1 MLGPSKPRHLDH
13 LVTVSLESLV
23 PADHFYRQL
32 EVMLDLS
39 FVRDWVKD
47 CYALN
52 GRPSIDPVVFF
63 KLQLAL
69 FFEGL
74 RSERQL
80 MRVAS
85 DHLSIRWY
93 AGYNLDE
100 PLPDHS
106 SLTRIRQ
113 RLGLAVFRRFF
124 DAVVERCQQAG
135 LIWGKELLVDA
146 TKVQGNASSD
156 SMVPRLKEVVDD
168 HLIDLFSDEDEDEAV
183 AEQPEPAPP
192 LLRPPSPTT
201 SAGNETDT
209 GMEVKRWDVLETCR
223 LDPDRPLSQ
232 GYERISNRK
241 VSRTDPDATP
251 ITMADG
257 RSVLGYQTHYMID
270 GGKARIILHALTMS
284 GDVMENQPFLD
295 QLRRVLFRWKLHPD
309 RIIADTKYSTIEN
322 IKALDAMGI
331 AAYIPLRDWE
341 HKTEYFGASHF
352 TYDPDQ
358 DVYRCPDGAVLTRS
372 RIEWKAEK
380 TEYRAE
386 AAVCNACALKARCTP
401 SDQGRQLHRSFH
413 AAAMEK
419 VKGYEETEAYKK
431 ALRKRKVWIEPL
443 FAEAKQWH
451 GLAKFRLRRL
461 WRVNIQALVIAAGQ
475 NLKRYLAAKG
485 WGRRHGP
492 TGSLWAS
499 FQPDRPSRSLL

>member
-1 MLGPSKPRHLDH
+1 MLGPAKTRDLDRP
-13 LVTVSLESLV
+13 VVVSLERLV
-23 PADHFYRQL
+23 PADHFYRNL
-32 EVMLDLS
+32 ERELDLS

-47 CYALN
+47 CYAVN

-80 MRVAS
+80 MRVAA

-113 RLGLAVFRRFF
+113 RLGLAIFRRFF
-124 DAVVERCQQAG
+124 DHVVVLCEQAG

-146 TKVQGNASSD
+146 TKVPGNADVD
-156 SMVPRLKEVVDD
+156 SLIPRLKEVVGD
-168 HLIDLFSDEDEDEAV
+168 HLAELFGDQDESETEIEAPDN
-183 AEQPEPAPP
+183 A
-192 LLRPPSPTT
+192 PSPLHPLPATT
-201 SAGNETDT
+201 RSDSDAGE
-209 GMEVKRWDVLETCR
+209 ELRRWDVLETCR
-223 LDPDRPLSQ
+223 LDPERPRSQ
-232 GYERISNRK
+232 GYERISKRK
-241 VSRTDPDATP
+241 VSTTDPDATP
-251 ITMADG
+251 MTMADQ
-257 RSVLGYQTHYMID
+257 RTVLGYQTHYLID
-270 GGKARIILHALTMS
+270 GGRARIILHALTMS

-295 QLRRVLFRWKLHPD
+295 QLRRVLFRWKLQPD
-309 RIIADTKYSTIEN
+309 RVIADTKYSTIEN
-322 IKALDAMGI
+322 ITALDALGI
-331 AAYIPLRDWE
+331 KAYMPLRDWE

-352 TYDPDQ
+352 TYDPDE
-358 DVYRCPDGAVLTRS
+358 DVYRCPEGALLRPS

-386 AAVCNACALKARCTP
+386 AAICNACPLKERCTP
-401 SDQGRQLHRSFH
+401 SDAGRQLHRSFH
-413 AAAMEK
+413 AAAMET
-419 VKGYEETEAYKK
+419 VKGYEGTEAYEK

-451 GLAKFRLRRL
+451 GLDRFRLRRL
-461 WRVNIQALVIAAGQ
+461 WRVNVQTLLVAAGQ
-475 NLKRYLAAKG
+475 NLKRYLAARG
-485 WGRRHGP
+485 WGRRYGP
-492 TGSLWAS
+492 TGSLRAS
-499 FQPDRPSRSLL
+499 VQSDGASRSLH

>member
-183 AEQPEPAPP
+183 AEQSEPAPP
-192 LLRPPSPTT
+192 LLRPTSPTT

-257 RSVLGYQTHYMID
+257 RSVLGT
-270 GGKARIILHALTMS
+270 RLT
-284 GDVMENQPFLD
+284 
-295 QLRRVLFRWKLHPD
+295 
-309 RIIADTKYSTIEN
+309 T
-322 IKALDAMGI
+322 
-331 AAYIPLRDWE
+331 
-341 HKTEYFGASHF
+341 
-352 TYDPDQ
+352 
-358 DVYRCPDGAVLTRS
+358 
-372 RIEWKAEK
+372 
-380 TEYRAE
+380 
-386 AAVCNACALKARCTP
+386 
-401 SDQGRQLHRSFH
+401 
-413 AAAMEK
+413 
-419 VKGYEETEAYKK
+419 
-431 ALRKRKVWIEPL
+431 
-443 FAEAKQWH
+443 
-451 GLAKFRLRRL
+451 
-461 WRVNIQALVIAAGQ
+461 
-475 NLKRYLAAKG
+475 
-485 WGRRHGP
+485 
-492 TGSLWAS
+492 
-499 FQPDRPSRSLL
+499 

>member
-1 MLGPSKPRHLDH
+1 
-13 LVTVSLESLV
+13 
-23 PADHFYRQL
+23 
-32 EVMLDLS
+32 
-39 FVRDWVKD
+39 
-47 CYALN
+47 
-52 GRPSIDPVVFF
+52 
-63 KLQLAL
+63 
-69 FFEGL
+69 
-74 RSERQL
+74 

-135 LIWGKELLVDA
+135 LVWGKELLVDA

-183 AEQPEPAPP
+183 TEQPEPAPP

-232 GYERISNRK
+232 GFERISNRK
-241 VSRTDPDATP
+241 VSRMDPDATP

-257 RSVLGYQTHYMID
+257 RSALGYQTHYMID

-295 QLRRVLFRWKLHPD
+295 QPRRVLFRWKLHPD

-322 IKALDAMGI
+322 IKALDA
-331 AAYIPLRDWE
+331 
-341 HKTEYFGASHF
+341 
-352 TYDPDQ
+352 
-358 DVYRCPDGAVLTRS
+358 
-372 RIEWKAEK
+372 
-380 TEYRAE
+380 
-386 AAVCNACALKARCTP
+386 
-401 SDQGRQLHRSFH
+401 
-413 AAAMEK
+413 
-419 VKGYEETEAYKK
+419 
-431 ALRKRKVWIEPL
+431 
-443 FAEAKQWH
+443 AKC
-451 GLAKFRLRRL
+451 LA
-461 WRVNIQALVIAAGQ
+461 Q
-475 NLKRYLAAKG
+475 
-485 WGRRHGP
+485 
-492 TGSLWAS
+492 
-499 FQPDRPSRSLL
+499 